1 MIARRLSGRALAFA
15 ILMLP
20 IAISVGCRSYH
31 VEITVENH
39 TGASIQILEVDYPSA
54 SFGADTL
61 AAGANFHY
69 RIQVQGSGSLKVQY
83 TDSAGHQEQITGPLL
98 AEGEQGGLTIVLLPS
113 GKADFQPHLSPG
125 R

>member
-1 MIARRLSGRALAFA
+1 MIARRLSSKALAFA

-31 VEITVENH
+31 VEVTVENH

-54 SFGADTL
+54 SFGADAL
-61 AAGANFHY
+61 AADANFHY
-69 RIQVQGSGSLKVQY
+69 RIQVQGRGQLKVQY
-83 TDSAGHQEQITGPLL
+83 TESGGHQEQITGPVL
-98 AEGEQGGLTIVLLPS
+98 AEGEHGSLTIVLLPS
-113 GKADFQPHLSPG
+113 GKADFHTQLSPG

>member
-1 MIARRLSGRALAFA
+1 MTARKLSSTALAFA
-15 ILMLP
+15 ILLLP

-69 RIQVQGSGSLKVQY
+69 RIHIQGSVSLKVQY
-83 TDSAGHQEQITGPLL
+83 TDSARHQEQITGPVLF
-98 AEGEQGGLTIVLLPS
+98 EREQGSLQIVLLPN
-113 GKADFQPHLSPG
+113 GKAEFHQQLSPA

>member
-1 MIARRLSGRALAFA
+1 MTARRLSLTALAFA
-15 ILMLP
+15 NLLLP
-20 IAISVGCRSYH
+20 IAVSVGCRSYH

-39 TGASIQILEVDYPSA
+39 TGAPIQILEVDYPSA

-83 TDSAGHQEQITGPLL
+83 TNSAGHQEQITAPC
-98 AEGEQGGLTIVLLPS
+98 S
-113 GKADFQPHLSPG
+113 LSASRAACRSCCCPAA
-125 R
+125 RRNFTSN

>member
-1 MIARRLSGRALAFA
+1 MTARKLSLTALAFA
-15 ILMLP
+15 ILLLP
-20 IAISVGCRSYH
+20 IIISLGCRSYH
-31 VEITVENH
+31 VEINVENR

-69 RIQVQGSGSLKVQY
+69 RIQVQGSGALKVQY
-83 TDSAGHQEQITGPLL
+83 TDSAGHQEQITGPTLS
-98 AEGEQGGLTIVLLPS
+98 EGEQGNLQIVLLPN
-113 GKADFQPHLSPG
+113 GKADFHPQLSPG